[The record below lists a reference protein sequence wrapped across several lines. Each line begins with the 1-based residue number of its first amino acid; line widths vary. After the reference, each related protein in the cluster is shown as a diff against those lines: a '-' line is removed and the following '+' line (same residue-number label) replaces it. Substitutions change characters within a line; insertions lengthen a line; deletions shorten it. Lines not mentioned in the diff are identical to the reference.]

1 MIVAVSGA
9 LLLLLYS
16 IIFVFSGQDGDTS
29 GGISMA
35 VSRQGVK
42 IWDELTDAHMT
53 PGMLEE
59 KAVSFEHP
67 IRKMAHFM
75 EYALMGILTY
85 NILNCYVDKKGKSY
99 FLAVLWVCLSAAL
112 DEFHQYFV
120 PGRWACLSDVLL
132 DTCGGAV
139 GALLCGT
146 LLYMMKKK
154 SRRTSKA

>member
-1 MIVAVSGA
+1 
-9 LLLLLYS
+9 
-16 IIFVFSGQDGDTS
+16 
-29 GGISMA
+29 GISMA

-53 PGMLEE
+53 PGMMEE
-59 KAVSFEHP
+59 KAVHLEHP

-75 EYALMGILTY
+75 EYAVMGILVY
-85 NILNCYVDKKGKSY
+85 NILNCYVGKAKKRY
-99 FLAVLWVCLSAAL
+99 FLAVVWVCLSAAL

-120 PGRWACLSDVLL
+120 PGRWASLLDVLL

-146 LLYMMKKK
+146 ILYLMKKK
-154 SRRTSKA
+154 SRKTSEA